1 MQGRES
7 GTGNELGHGKELG
20 RALKL
25 VRVSQGQCR
34 AGVTGREPALLD
46 PVTTGLLKFASH
58 FETFTPPLF
67 SHLQV
72 HLKDAI
78 KDMPGGLDAAVA
90 EGGSNFSL
98 GQKQLVCMGR
108 CVLKKTRILVSGCGR
123 VDGKGGR
130 GDGKQCG
137 QQGASWQAC
146 SRVTSLMAEALGGS
160 KRSSGAS
167 W

>member
-1 MQGRES
+1 MARCTLTSLSARPSTCAEACQGF
-7 GTGNELGHGKELG
+7 TGAMLKCSRARICALATVGAGHKQVVPS
-20 RALKL
+20 
-25 VRVSQGQCR
+25 VR
-34 AGVTGREPALLD
+34 
-46 PVTTGLLKFASH
+46 
-58 FETFTPPLF
+58 TPCTSSP
-67 SHLQV
+67 SRLQV

-123 VDGKGGR
+123 VDGRDGR

-137 QQGASWQAC
+137 QQGASWQA
-146 SRVTSLMAEALGGS
+146 
-160 KRSSGAS
+160 
-167 W
+167 